1 MRVDGHAHLWDARR
15 GARPTPYALAVPHA
29 SVDDLLSHMAGE
41 GVERAVLVQPQVHGS
56 DHRLLVSALARH
68 PDRFVGFGLVDADAA
83 SVDAAYDE
91 VRTIAE
97 LGLAGARVHLVGG
110 AGKQAP
116 AVAAAVARHG
126 LALEV
131 HVDEASWTRLE
142 PLVGAADERLVVV
155 DHLARPDD
163 PASRWAREMLRVLAA
178 HPNVIVK
185 LAALDVVSR
194 TPFPHEDVLPLI
206 AAAVDAF
213 GPDRLM
219 WGSNFPW
226 RRGEDYG
233 ASLRVIERLGLPDEA
248 NQAILGATAS
258 RLFFAERS
266 RAVA

>member
-1 MRVDGHAHLWDARR
+1 MRVDGHVHLWDSRR
-15 GARPTPYALAVPHA
+15 GAVPTPYELATPVA
-29 SVDDLLSHMAGE
+29 SVDDLLLHMAGE
-41 GVERAVLVQPQVHGS
+41 GIERAVLVQPQVHGS
-56 DHRLLVSALARH
+56 DHRLLAMALARH
-68 PDRFVGFGLVDADAA
+68 PNRFVGFGLVDADAP
-83 SVDAAYDE
+83 SRDAVYDE
-91 VRTIAE
+91 VRAVAE
-97 LGLAGARVHLVGG
+97 LGLAGVRVHLVGG
-110 AGKQAP
+110 TGKRAP
-116 AVAAAVARHG
+116 AVAAAAAGNG

-142 PLVGAADERLVVV
+142 PVVAAAGERLVVV

-194 TPFPHEDVLPLI
+194 KPFPHEDVLPLI

-233 ASLRVIERLGLPDEA
+233 ASLRVIERLGLPDDA